1 MPCINKVMNKYKKT
15 AHTQKYLSGH
25 FLSIILFI
33 LKHNVIQKYIE
44 MYCFKHNNK
53 VNIHVTTIP
62 AKNYNL
68 EFSCGTVG

>member
-1 MPCINKVMNKYKKT
+1 MKYFELYKSIYNKINYNYKSDKE
-15 AHTQKYLSGH
+15 LEE
-25 FLSIILFI
+25 I
-33 LKHNVIQKYIE
+33 IQKDIE